1 MPEYANRDANRGL
14 KERFAEIQGS
24 YERVRDGLSVLQ
36 QRMTSLQVTVS
47 SADDL
52 VRTTV
57 DARGQLVR
65 LGIAPRAMRE
75 LRHSELEQLIL
86 ATLGKATAQ
95 ATEQVAD
102 LMTQLSPMS
111 SSAAA
116 FVRSGDYNDLLR
128 RTDELAGYRP
138 DEHRT

>member
-1 MPEYANRDANRGL
+1 VSATNCRYSATFGRPQPRLDFLVWLNPEPEDRWHWTPSIKLTREIIG
-14 KERFAEIQGS
+14 ERMFPLTL
-24 YERVRDGLSVLQ
+24 DGL
-36 QRMTSLQVTVS
+36 
-47 SADDL
+47 D
-52 VRTTV
+52 
-57 DARGQLVR
+57 
-65 LGIAPRAMRE
+65 RAMRE
-75 LRHSELEQLIL
+75 LRHDELEQLIL
-86 ATLGKATAQ
+86 ATLARATAQ

>member
-14 KERFAEIQGS
+14 KERFAEIQDS
-24 YERVRDGLSVLQ
+24 YERVRDGLAVLQ

-57 DARGQLVR
+57 DARGQLVQ

-75 LRHSELEQLIL
+75 LRHEELEQLIL
-86 ATLGKATAQ
+86 ATLAKATAQ